1 MGDLSAHRAFL
12 LIDAPHGHAVE
23 EIVREAGLIGH
34 TTTNIFSV
42 SVLAEAL
49 QQVT

>member
-1 MGDLSAHRAFL
+1 MLHVVINTHGADTCALRSDENREPMIAAF
-12 LIDAPHGHAVE
+12 
-23 EIVREAGLIGH
+23 R